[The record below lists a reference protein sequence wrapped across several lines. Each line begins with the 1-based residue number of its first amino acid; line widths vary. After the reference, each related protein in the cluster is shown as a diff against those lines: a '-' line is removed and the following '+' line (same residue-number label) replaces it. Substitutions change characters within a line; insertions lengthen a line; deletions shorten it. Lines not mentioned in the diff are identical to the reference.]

1 MKMRDVAIIGVGVTK
16 FGELW
21 DASFRDLGIQA
32 GLKAMN
38 DANLTGSEV
47 DGMFIGNMSSGRFIN
62 QHHIGALIADYSGMA
77 INNIPATRIEAAGA
91 SGGIAFRQGVMA
103 VASGM
108 NDIVVVGG
116 AEKMTDVSDEATNSV
131 LDSAADQQWEAT
143 MGATFVS
150 LNAMIARRCI
160 HDGIATREEIASVA
174 VNSHAHGALN
184 PDAQFRKPIT
194 LDTVLRSSMVADPLG
209 VFDCAPISD
218 GAAAVVLC
226 PMDVARK
233 YTDKPVRVAASTQA
247 SDTLALFQRKDITTF
262 AATAAAA
269 RQAYS
274 FAKIKAKD
282 IAVAEVHDHFTIEE
296 ILALQDLGF
305 FERGK
310 AGKAVLNGETLIGG
324 KVAINTS
331 GGLKARGH
339 PIGAT
344 GVAQIV
350 EITKQLRGDADKRQV
365 SDARYGLTQN
375 VGGTGSAVV
384 VNILEAV

>member
-1 MKMRDVAIIGVGVTK
+1 MREVAIIGVGVTK

-21 DASFRDLGIQA
+21 DASFRDLGIEA

-47 DGMFIGNMSSGRFIN
+47 DGMFIGNMSSGRFID

-77 INNIPATRIEAAGA
+77 SRNVPATRIEAAGA

-108 NDIVVVGG
+108 NDVVVVGG
-116 AEKMTDVSDEATNSV
+116 AEKMTDVTDEATNAV
-131 LDSAADQQWEAT
+131 MDSAADQQWEAT
-143 MGATFVS
+143 MGATFAS

-160 HDGIATREEIASVA
+160 YEGIATREQIASMA

-184 PDAQFRKPIT
+184 PDAQFRKAIT
-194 LDTVLRSSMVADPLG
+194 LDTVLKAGMVADPLG
-209 VFDCAPISD
+209 MFDCAPISD

-226 PMDVARK
+226 PLETAKK
-233 YTDKPVRVAASTQA
+233 YTDRPVKVAASAQT
-247 SDTLALFQRKDITTF
+247 SDTLALFQRKEITSF
-262 AATAAAA
+262 AATVAAAK
-269 RQAYS
+269 QAYS
-274 FAKIKAKD
+274 SAKIGPED
-282 IAVAEVHDHFTIEE
+282 ISVAEVHDHFTIEG
-296 ILALQDLGF
+296 ILALQDLGLF
-305 FERGK
+305 KKGE
-310 AGKAVLNGETLIGG
+310 AGKAVMEGQALIGG
-324 KVAINTS
+324 KVAVNTS

-350 EITKQLRGDADKRQV
+350 EIAKQLRGDADKRQV
-365 SDARYGLTQN
+365 PNARYGLAQN

-384 VNILEAV
+384 VSIMEAI

>member
-1 MKMRDVAIIGVGVTK
+1 MKMRNVAIIGVGTTK

-21 DASFRDLGIQA
+21 GASFRDLGIEA

-47 DGMFIGNMSSGRFIN
+47 DGMFIGNMSSGRFID
-62 QHHIGALIADYSGMA
+62 QDHIGALIADYAGMA
-77 INNIPATRIEAAGA
+77 SSNVPAMRIEAAGA
-91 SGGIAFRQGVMA
+91 SGGMAFRQAVMA

-108 NDIVVVGG
+108 NNIVVVGG
-116 AEKMTDVSDEATNSV
+116 AEKMTDVSDEATNSI
-131 LDSAADQQWEAT
+131 LDSATDQQWEAT
-143 MGATFVS
+143 MGATFAS

-160 HDGIATREEIASVA
+160 HEGIATREEIASMA

-184 PDAQFRKPIT
+184 PDAQFRKAIN
-194 LDTVLRSSMVADPLG
+194 LDTVLRSSMVADPLT

-226 PMDVARK
+226 PLDIAKK
-233 YTDKPVRVAASTQA
+233 YTDRPVKVAASTQA

-269 RQAYS
+269 RKAYAT
-274 FAKIKAKD
+274 AKIEAKD
-282 IAVAEVHDHFTIEE
+282 ISVAEVHDHFTIEG
-296 ILALQDLGF
+296 ILALQDLGL

-310 AGKAVLNGETLIGG
+310 AGKAVMEGQAAIGG
-324 KVAINTS
+324 KVAVNTS

-350 EITKQLRGDADKRQV
+350 EITRQLRGTADKRQV
-365 SDARYGLTQN
+365 TNAKYGLTQN

-384 VNILEAV
+384 VNILEAL

>member
-1 MKMRDVAIIGVGVTK
+1 MRDVAIIGVGITK

-21 DASFRDLGIQA
+21 DASFRDLGIEA

-62 QHHIGALIADYSGMA
+62 QDHIGALIADYAGMA
-77 INNIPATRIEAAGA
+77 SSNVPATRIEAAGA
-91 SGGIAFRQGVMA
+91 SGGMAFRQAVMA

-116 AEKMTDVSDEATNSV
+116 AEKMTDVSDEATNTI
-131 LDSAADQQWEAT
+131 LDSATDQQWEAT
-143 MGATFVS
+143 MGATFAS

-160 HDGIATREEIASVA
+160 YEGIATREEIASMA
-174 VNSHAHGALN
+174 VNSHFHGALN
-184 PDAQFRKPIT
+184 PDAQFRKAIN
-194 LDTVLRSSMVADPLG
+194 LDTVLRSSPVADPLT

-226 PMDVARK
+226 PLDIAKR
-233 YTDKPVRVAASTQA
+233 YTDRPVKVAASTQA
-247 SDTLALFQRKDITTF
+247 SDTLALFHREDITTF

-269 RQAYS
+269 KKAY
-274 FAKIKAKD
+274 ALARIEAKD
-282 IAVAEVHDHFTIEE
+282 IAVAEVHDHFTIEG
-296 ILALQDLGF
+296 ILALQDLGL
-305 FERGK
+305 FEKGK
-310 AGKAVLNGETLIGG
+310 AGKAVKDGQAAIGG
-324 KVAINTS
+324 KVAVNTS

-350 EITKQLRGDADKRQV
+350 EITRQLRGTADKRQV
-365 SDARYGLTQN
+365 ANARYGLTQN

-384 VNILEAV
+384 VNILEAL

>member
-1 MKMRDVAIIGVGVTK
+1 MRDVAIIGVGITK

-21 DASFRDLGIQA
+21 DASFRDLGIEA

-47 DGMFIGNMSSGRFIN
+47 DGMFIGNMSSGRFID
-62 QHHIGALIADYSGMA
+62 QDHIGALIADYAGMA
-77 INNIPATRIEAAGA
+77 SRNVPAMRIEAAGA
-91 SGGIAFRQGVMA
+91 SGGMAFRQAVMA

-108 NDIVVVGG
+108 NNIVVVGG
-116 AEKMTDVSDEATNSV
+116 AEKMTDVSDEATNSI
-131 LDSAADQQWEAT
+131 LDSATDQQWEAT
-143 MGATFVS
+143 MGATFAS

-160 HDGIATREEIASVA
+160 YEKIATREEIASMA
-174 VNSHAHGALN
+174 VNSHFHGALN
-184 PDAQFRKPIT
+184 PDAQFRKAIN
-194 LDTVLRSSMVADPLG
+194 LDTVLRSSMVADPLT

-226 PMDVARK
+226 PLEIAKK
-233 YTDKPVRVAASTQA
+233 YTERPVKVAASTQA
-247 SDTLALFQRKDITTF
+247 SDTLALFQRKDITSF
-262 AATAAAA
+262 AATSAAA
-269 RQAYS
+269 RTAYS
-274 FAKIKAKD
+274 IAKIEAKD
-282 IAVAEVHDHFTIEE
+282 IAVAEVHDHFTIEG
-296 ILALQDLGF
+296 ILALQDLGL
-305 FERGK
+305 FEKGK
-310 AGKAVLNGETLIGG
+310 AGKAVMDGQAAIGG
-324 KVAINTS
+324 KVAVNTS

-350 EITKQLRGDADKRQV
+350 EITRQLRGTADKRQV
-365 SDARYGLTQN
+365 TNAKYGMTHN

>member
-1 MKMRDVAIIGVGVTK
+1 MREVAIIGVGVTK

-21 DASFRDLGIQA
+21 DASFRDLGIHA

-108 NDIVVVGG
+108 NDIVIVGG

-160 HDGIATREEIASVA
+160 HEGVATREEIASMA

-194 LDTVLRSSMVADPLG
+194 LDTVLKASIVADPLG

-233 YTDKPVRVAASTQA
+233 YTDRPVKVAASTQA
-247 SDTLALFQRKDITTF
+247 SDTLALFQRNDITTF
-262 AATAAAA
+262 AATTAAAK
-269 RQAYS
+269 QAYS
-274 FAKIKAKD
+274 FAKIEAKD
-282 IAVAEVHDHFTIEE
+282 ISVAEVHDHFTIEG

-305 FERGK
+305 FEKGK
-310 AGKAVLNGETLIGG
+310 AGKAVLDGETLIGG
-324 KVAINTS
+324 KIAVNTS

-350 EITKQLRGDADKRQV
+350 EIAKQLRGDADKRQV
-365 SDARYGLTQN
+365 SNARYGLTQN
-375 VGGTGSAVV
+375 AGGTGSAVV
-384 VNILEAV
+384 VNIMEAV

>member
-1 MKMRDVAIIGVGVTK
+1 MREVAVIGVGVTK

-21 DASFRDLGIQA
+21 DASFRDLGIEA

-47 DGMFIGNMSSGRFIN
+47 DGMFVGNMSSGRFID
-62 QHHIGALIADYSGMA
+62 QHHVGALIGDYSGMA
-77 INNIPATRIEAAGA
+77 SRNVPATRVEAAGA

-108 NDIVVVGG
+108 HDIVVVGG
-116 AEKMTDVSDEATNSV
+116 AEKMTDVTDEATNSI
-131 LDSAADQQWEAT
+131 LDSATDQQWEAT
-143 MGATFVS
+143 MGATFAS
-150 LNAMIARRCI
+150 LNAMIARRCM
-160 HDGIATREEIASVA
+160 HEGIATREQIASMA

-184 PDAQFRKPIT
+184 PNAQFRKAIS
-194 LDTVLRSSMVADPLG
+194 LDTVLRSSVVADPLT
-209 VFDCAPISD
+209 VFDCAPITD

-226 PMDVARK
+226 PMSIAKK
-233 YTDKPVRVAASTQA
+233 YTDRPVKVAASTQA

-262 AATAAAA
+262 SATVTAAK
-269 RQAYS
+269 QAYAL
-274 FAKIKAKD
+274 AKIGPQD
-282 IAVAEVHDHFTIEE
+282 IAVAEVHDHFTIEG
-296 ILALQDLGF
+296 ILALQDLGLF
-305 FERGK
+305 KRGE
-310 AGKAVLNGETLIGG
+310 AGKALMDGQAAIGG
-324 KVAINTS
+324 KVAVNTS
-331 GGLKARGH
+331 GGLKACGH

-365 SDARYGLTQN
+365 PNAGYGLTQS

-384 VNILEAV
+384 INILEAV

>member
-1 MKMRDVAIIGVGVTK
+1 MRDVAIIGVGITK

-21 DASFRDLGIQA
+21 DASFRDLGIEA

-47 DGMFIGNMSSGRFIN
+47 DGMFIGNMSSGRFID
-62 QHHIGALIADYSGMA
+62 QDHIGALIADYAGMA
-77 INNIPATRIEAAGA
+77 SRNVPAMRIEAAGA
-91 SGGIAFRQGVMA
+91 SGGMAFRQAVMA

-108 NDIVVVGG
+108 NNIVVVGG
-116 AEKMTDVSDEATNSV
+116 AEKMTDVSDEATNSI
-131 LDSAADQQWEAT
+131 LDSATDQQWEAT
-143 MGATFVS
+143 MGATFAS

-160 HDGIATREEIASVA
+160 YEKIATREEIASMA
-174 VNSHAHGALN
+174 VNSHFHGALN
-184 PDAQFRKPIT
+184 PDAQFRKAIN
-194 LDTVLRSSMVADPLG
+194 LDTVLRSSMVADPLT

-226 PMDVARK
+226 PLEIARK
-233 YTDKPVRVAASTQA
+233 YTDRPVKVAASTQA
-247 SDTLALFQRKDITTF
+247 SDTLALFQRKDITSF

-269 RQAYS
+269 RTAYS
-274 FAKIKAKD
+274 IAKIEAKD
-282 IAVAEVHDHFTIEE
+282 IAVAEVHDHFTIEG
-296 ILALQDLGF
+296 ILALQDLGL

-310 AGKAVLNGETLIGG
+310 AGKAVMDGQAAIGG
-324 KVAINTS
+324 KVAVNTS

-350 EITKQLRGDADKRQV
+350 EITRQLRGTADKRQV
-365 SDARYGLTQN
+365 ANAKYGMTHN

-384 VNILEAV
+384 VNILEAI

>member
-1 MKMRDVAIIGVGVTK
+1 MREVAIIGVGVTK

-77 INNIPATRIEAAGA
+77 INNVPATRIEAAGA

-150 LNAMIARRCI
+150 LNAMMARRCI
-160 HDGIATREEIASVA
+160 HEGIATREEIASMA

-194 LDTVLRSSMVADPLG
+194 LDTVLKASIVADPLG

-233 YTDKPVRVAASTQA
+233 YTDRPVKVAASMQA

-262 AATAAAA
+262 AATTAAA

-274 FAKIKAKD
+274 FAKIEPKD
-282 IAVAEVHDHFTIEE
+282 IAVAEVHDHFTIEG

-324 KVAINTS
+324 KIAVNTS

-350 EITKQLRGDADKRQV
+350 EIAKQLRGDADKRQV
-365 SDARYGLTQN
+365 SNAKYGLTQN
-375 VGGTGSAVV
+375 AGGTGSAVV
-384 VNILEAV
+384 VNIMEAV

>member
-1 MKMRDVAIIGVGVTK
+1 MREVAIIGVGVTK

-21 DASFRDLGIQA
+21 DASFRDLGIEA

-47 DGMFIGNMSSGRFIN
+47 DEMFIGNMSSGRFID

-77 INNIPATRIEAAGA
+77 SRNIPAMRVEAAGA
-91 SGGIAFRQGVMA
+91 SGGVAFRQAVMA

-108 NDIVVVGG
+108 SDIVVVGG
-116 AEKMTDVSDEATNSV
+116 AEKMTDVSDDATNSIM
-131 LDSAADQQWEAT
+131 DSATDQQWEG
-143 MGATFVS
+143 MVGATFAS

-160 HDGIATREEIASVA
+160 HDKMVTREEIASMA
-174 VNSHAHGALN
+174 VNDHAHGALN
-184 PDAQFRKPIT
+184 PDAQFRKAID
-194 LDTVLRSSMVADPLG
+194 LNTVLRSSPVAEPLG
-209 VFDCAPISD
+209 VFDGAPISD

-226 PMDVARK
+226 PLSSAKK
-233 YTDKPVRVAASTQA
+233 YTDRPVKVLASTQA
-247 SDTLALFQRKDITTF
+247 SDTLALFQRDDITRF

-269 RQAYS
+269 ERAYS
-274 FAKIKAKD
+274 LAKISAKD
-282 IAVAEVHDHFTIEE
+282 ISVAEVHDHFTIEG
-296 ILALQDLGF
+296 ILALQDLGL

-310 AGKAVLNGETLIGG
+310 AGKAVMDGQAAIGG

-350 EITKQLRGDADKRQV
+350 EITKQLRGAADKRQV
-365 SDARYGLTQN
+365 ANARYGMTHN
-375 VGGTGSAVV
+375 VGGTGSTVV
-384 VNILEAV
+384 VNIMEAV

>member
-1 MKMRDVAIIGVGVTK
+1 MRDVAIIGVGTTK

-21 DASFRDLGIQA
+21 DASFRDLGIEA
-32 GLKAMN
+32 GFKAMN

-62 QHHIGALIADYSGMA
+62 QDHIGALIADYAGMA
-77 INNIPATRIEAAGA
+77 SRNVPAMRIEAAGA
-91 SGGIAFRQGVMA
+91 SGGMAFRQAVMA

-108 NDIVVVGG
+108 NNIVVVGG
-116 AEKMTDVSDEATNSV
+116 AEKMTDVSDEATNSI
-131 LDSAADQQWEAT
+131 LDSATDQQWEAT
-143 MGATFVS
+143 MGATFAS

-160 HDGIATREEIASVA
+160 YEKIATREEIASMA

-184 PDAQFRKPIT
+184 PDAQFRKAIT
-194 LDTVLRSSMVADPLG
+194 LDTVLRSSIVADPLT

-226 PMDVARK
+226 PLDIAKK
-233 YTDKPVRVAASTQA
+233 YSDRPVKVAASAQA

-262 AATAAAA
+262 AATSAAA
-269 RQAYS
+269 RTAYS
-274 FAKIKAKD
+274 LAKIEAKD
-282 IAVAEVHDHFTIEE
+282 ISVAEVHDHFTIEG
-296 ILALQDLGF
+296 ILALQDLGL

-310 AGKAVLNGETLIGG
+310 AGKAVMDGQAAIGG
-324 KVAINTS
+324 KVAVNTS

-350 EITKQLRGDADKRQV
+350 EITKQLRGTADKRQV
-365 SDARYGLTQN
+365 ANARYGLTQN

-384 VNILEAV
+384 VNILEAI

>member
-1 MKMRDVAIIGVGVTK
+1 MREVAIIGVGTTK

-21 DASFRDLGIQA
+21 DASFRDLGIEA

-47 DGMFIGNMSSGRFIN
+47 DGMFIGNMASGRFIN
-62 QHHIGALIADYSGMA
+62 QSHIGALIADYSGMA
-77 INNIPATRIEAAGA
+77 SRNVPATRIEAAGA
-91 SGGIAFRQGVMA
+91 SGGMAFRQGVMA

-116 AEKMTDVSDEATNSV
+116 AEKMTDVTDEATNSI
-131 LDSAADQQWEAT
+131 LDSATDQQWEAT
-143 MGATFVS
+143 TGATFAS

-160 HDGIATREEIASVA
+160 HDGIATREQIASMA

-184 PDAQFRKPIT
+184 PDAQFRKAIT
-194 LDTVLRSSMVADPLG
+194 MDTVLRASVVADPLT

-218 GAAAVVLC
+218 GASAVVLC
-226 PMDVARK
+226 PLDIAKK
-233 YTDKPVRVAASTQA
+233 YTDKPVKVAASAQA
-247 SDTLALFQRKDITTF
+247 SDTLALFQRNDITTF
-262 AATAAAA
+262 AATTAAAK
-269 RQAYS
+269 RAYAL
-274 FAKIKAKD
+274 AKIDAKD
-282 IAVAEVHDHFTIEE
+282 IAVAEVHDHFTIEG
-296 ILALQDLGF
+296 ILALQDLGLF
-305 FERGK
+305 RRGE
-310 AGKAVLNGETLIGG
+310 AGKAVMDGQAAIGG
-324 KVAINTS
+324 KVAVNTS

-365 SDARYGLTQN
+365 PNAKYGLTQN

-384 VNILEAV
+384 VNIMEAI

>member
-1 MKMRDVAIIGVGVTK
+1 MRDVAIIGIGTTK

-21 DASFRDLGIQA
+21 DASFRDLGIEA

-38 DANLTGSEV
+38 DANLTGPEV
-47 DGMFIGNMSSGRFIN
+47 DGMFVGNMSSGRFIN
-62 QHHIGALIADYSGMA
+62 QHHIGALIADYAGMA
-77 INNIPATRIEAAGA
+77 SLNVPATRIESAGA

-116 AEKMTDVSDEATNSV
+116 AEKMTDVSDEDTNSI
-131 LDSAADQQWEAT
+131 LDSATDQQWEAT
-143 MGATFVS
+143 MGATFAS
-150 LNAMIARRCI
+150 LNAMIARRVI
-160 HDGIATREEIASVA
+160 YEGIATREQIASVA

-184 PDAQFRKPIT
+184 PNAQFRKAIT
-194 LDTVLRSSMVADPLG
+194 LDTVLRASPVADPLG
-209 VFDCAPISD
+209 MFDCAPISD

-226 PMDVARK
+226 PMDMAKK
-233 YTDKPVRVAASTQA
+233 YTDRPIRVAASTQS
-247 SDTLALFQRKDITTF
+247 SDTLALFQRKDITRF
-262 AATAAAA
+262 AATSAAAE
-269 RQAYS
+269 RAYS
-274 FAKIKAKD
+274 LAKIRPED
-282 IAVAEVHDHFTIEE
+282 IAVAEVHDHFTIEG
-296 ILALQDLGF
+296 ILALQDLGLF
-305 FERGK
+305 KRGE
-310 AGKAVLNGETLIGG
+310 AGKAVMDGQAAIGG
-324 KVAINTS
+324 KIAVNTS
-331 GGLKARGH
+331 GGLKACGH

-365 SDARYGLTQN
+365 PNARYGLTQN

>member
-1 MKMRDVAIIGVGVTK
+1 MRDVAIIGVGITK

-21 DASFRDLGIQA
+21 DASFRDLGIEA

-62 QHHIGALIADYSGMA
+62 QDHIGALIADYAGMA
-77 INNIPATRIEAAGA
+77 SRNVPATRIEAAGA
-91 SGGIAFRQGVMA
+91 SGGMAFRQAVMA

-116 AEKMTDVSDEATNSV
+116 AEKMTDVTDEAASSI
-131 LDSAADQQWEAT
+131 LDSATDQQWEAT
-143 MGATFVS
+143 MGVTFAS

-160 HDGIATREEIASVA
+160 HDGVATREEIASMA

-184 PDAQFRKPIT
+184 PDAQFRKAIN
-194 LDTVLRSSMVADPLG
+194 LDTVLRSSMVADPLT

-226 PMDVARK
+226 PLDIAKR
-233 YTDKPVRVAASTQA
+233 YTDRPVKVSASAQA
-247 SDTLALFQRKDITTF
+247 SDTLALFQRSDITTF

-269 RQAYS
+269 KKAYS
-274 FAKIKAKD
+274 MAKIDPKD
-282 IAVAEVHDHFTIEE
+282 ISVAEVHDHFTIEG
-296 ILALQDLGF
+296 ILALQDLGL
-305 FERGK
+305 FEKGK
-310 AGKAVLNGETLIGG
+310 AGKAVMDGQAAIGG
-324 KVAINTS
+324 KVAVNTS

-339 PIGAT
+339 PI
-344 GVAQIV
+344 
-350 EITKQLRGDADKRQV
+350 
-365 SDARYGLTQN
+365 
-375 VGGTGSAVV
+375 
-384 VNILEAV
+384 

>member
-1 MKMRDVAIIGVGVTK
+1 MKMREVAIIGVGITK

-21 DASFRDLGIQA
+21 DASFRDLGIEA

-77 INNIPATRIEAAGA
+77 FGNVPATRIEAAGA
-91 SGGIAFRQGVMA
+91 SGGIAFRQAVMA

-116 AEKMTDVSDEATNSV
+116 AEKMTDVSDEDTNSI
-131 LDSAADQQWEAT
+131 LDSATDQQWEAT
-143 MGATFVS
+143 MGATFAS

-160 HDGIATREEIASVA
+160 YEGIATREEIASMA

-184 PDAQFRKPIT
+184 PDAQFRKAIN
-194 LDTVLRSSMVADPLG
+194 LDTVLRSSLVADPLT

-226 PMDVARK
+226 PLDIARK
-233 YTDKPVRVAASTQA
+233 YTDRPVKVAASAQA
-247 SDTLALFQRKDITTF
+247 SDTLALFQRDDITTF
-262 AATAAAA
+262 SATVAAAK
-269 RQAYS
+269 RAYAL
-274 FAKIKAKD
+274 AKIEAKD
-282 IAVAEVHDHFTIEE
+282 ISVAEVHDHYTIEG
-296 ILALQDLGF
+296 ILALQDLGLF
-305 FERGK
+305 KKGQ
-310 AGKAVLNGETLIGG
+310 AGKAVKEGQAAIGG
-324 KVAINTS
+324 KVAVNTS

-344 GVAQIV
+344 GVAQVV
-350 EITKQLRGDADKRQV
+350 EITKQLRGTADKRQV
-365 SDARYGLTQN
+365 ANAKYGLTQN

-384 VNILEAV
+384 VNILEAL